1 MFSRPSRRE
10 PTGAMTFRLLV
21 ALVACTGVL
30 GLSACGGGGDDEASG
45 TSTTAIEEP
54 ATTAQDT
61 TTEDTTTE
69 VTTEDS
75 STEAPAGDAAAGK
88 EVYASN
94 GCGACHV
101 LAAAGTN
108 GTIGPNL
115 DERLATA

>member
-1 MFSRPSRRE
+1 MFSRPGGRE
-10 PTGAMTFRLLV
+10 PTGAMTVRLLV

-75 STEAPAGDAAAGK
+75 STEPAPVDAATGK

-94 GCGACHV
+94 GC
-101 LAAAGTN
+101 AAGHVV
-108 GTIGPNL
+108 
-115 DERLATA
+115 A